1 MCSKKLN
8 SGYEASFHTAV
19 FRNDDYGNLIYICV
33 LNLDNNNN
41 NNNNNNNQC
50 VSTPTACG
58 IDSYCVW
65 NRLLLRVESTP
76 TACGMTIF
84 INTIK
89 NTVNNR
95 DRLI

>member
-8 SGYEASFHTAV
+8 SGYEASLHTAV
-19 FRNDDYGNLIYICV
+19 FRNDDYGNLRYICV

-41 NNNNNNNQC
+41 NNNQC
-50 VSTPTACG
+50 VSTA
-58 IDSYCVW
+58 
-65 NRLLLRVESTP
+65 